1 MYSYHT
7 GGQAMLS
14 YLLMELL
21 CTTPV
26 IFLTGII
33 CYVVMRIFRH
43 TAIGVH
49 VFAVTLFS
57 ASLVLIFDITGLP
70 SFYDMRWGDAGIN
83 LIPFVDFPQEI
94 FQYGMNVIL
103 FLPVGFF
110 LPLLWKKF
118 ESFLRVFLTGLGMSL
133 IIELLQLFTF
143 RAADIDDLL
152 MNTLGAAVGYLIWRL
167 LQKAFPTFL
176 TRFRSNGRRLWE
188 NLGWLICVAGCLLMN
203 FFVIPLQYAFVYHL
217 LRG

>member
-1 MYSYHT
+1 MYSYHI

-33 CYVVMRIFRH
+33 CYVAMRIFKYNAKGIH
-43 TAIGVH
+43 IA
-49 VFAVTLFS
+49 AVTLFS
-57 ASLVLIFDITGLP
+57 ASLILIFDITGLP

-103 FLPVGFF
+103 FFPVGFF
-110 LPLLWKKF
+110 FCRCYGKSSNLF
-118 ESFLRVFLTGLGMSL
+118 CVCFL
-133 IIELLQLFTF
+133 Q
-143 RAADIDDLL
+143 D
-152 MNTLGAAVGYLIWRL
+152 
-167 LQKAFPTFL
+167 
-176 TRFRSNGRRLWE
+176 
-188 NLGWLICVAGCLLMN
+188 
-203 FFVIPLQYAFVYHL
+203 
-217 LRG
+217 